1 MSNLR
6 EQLFDRNDQ
15 RGAGTRGRNDWRL
28 IDRLGGEGSGN
39 HRLGFEPFSEPN
51 RSDARQS
58 LRDVARP
65 SSVLSQ
71 TPASLLSQ
79 TIEQDV
85 IPRLA
90 LAARPALVVSA
101 GLRRPGSA
109 EILQL
114 TDLALASDAAGVAD
128 CVTEMA
134 LDGMPAETMF
144 VDLLTPVARRLG
156 ELWEADLCDFTQVT
170 IGIMRLQRA
179 MRELT
184 PAFHDT
190 VRLEPVA
197 TLAGHHALLVPTP
210 GEQHSFGLV
219 MVAEYFRRAG
229 WSVSGGAALSSAQLS
244 KLVRAR
250 HYAVIG
256 LSVGSERQLDVLTAC
271 IRQIRLTSRNQS
283 IGVLVGGPLF
293 IEQPDLV
300 ARVGAD
306 ATAIDG
312 RDAVR
317 QALRLT
323 AIPA

>member
-15 RGAGTRGRNDWRL
+15 RHSVARGRNEWQMIRQLDYQNF
-28 IDRLGGEGSGN
+28 GQ
-39 HRLGFEPFSEPN
+39 N
-51 RSDARQS
+51 RSGAAAVQGGMRQ
-58 LRDVARP
+58 
-65 SSVLSQ
+65 
-71 TPASLLSQ
+71 SLLSQ

-85 IPRLA
+85 LPRLA
-90 LAARPALVVSA
+90 LAARPVPVRPGGS
-101 GLRRPGSA
+101 RRPGPA
-109 EILQL
+109 EVQHLA
-114 TDLALASDAAGVAD
+114 DLALATDAAGVAD
-128 CVTEMA
+128 SIAEMTLGGIA
-134 LDGMPAETMF
+134 AEAMF
-144 VDLLTPVARRLG
+144 IDLLTPVARRLG

-170 IGIMRLQRA
+170 IGIMRLQQALRQ
-179 MRELT
+179 LT

-190 VRLEPVA
+190 IQVEPGFGP
-197 TLAGHHALLVPTP
+197 AGCHALLVPTP

-229 WSVSGGAALSSAQLS
+229 WGVSGGAALSSAQLS
-244 KLVRAR
+244 RLVRAT
-250 HYAVIG
+250 HYSVIG
-256 LSVGSERQLDVLTAC
+256 LSVGSERRIDILAAS
-271 IRQIRLTSRNQS
+271 IREVRRVSRNRA

-317 QALRLT
+317 QANRLT
-323 AIPA
+323 AIRT